1 MSVEK
6 TLIAN
11 GITQTNLG
19 TEAKAR
25 RLALGEAGDR
35 SYVIIDGPLS
45 DADFA
50 ARMLK
55 EGCDNAAILGEGG
68 VYTCFGD
75 ETAFTYE
82 NGRNVSNILYFASY
96 AEGVE

>member
-1 MSVEK
+1 
-6 TLIAN
+6 
-11 GITQTNLG
+11 
-19 TEAKAR
+19 
-25 RLALGEAGDR
+25 
-35 SYVIIDGPLS
+35 
-45 DADFA
+45 
-50 ARMLK
+50 MLK